1 MELISLV
8 KTKKSKEAIELIKGG
23 SNFNYVDENG
33 CTCLHYASAGGL
45 PEVIVAAAQ
54 HGIDVELRDKDGET
68 ALFKAVKNSNIESA
82 VALVAFKSTVNVIN
96 NKGQSPLDIAVTK
109 KDAAVI
115 ELLCSFGSSVTID
128 DWALVGVDV
137 DILNKTDQKI
147 MRTLINQL
155 EREAENNYG
164 NNTFEVRYVNPTED
178 ISICTDI
185 TLNTDNLSNS
195 FFLYCSKVIP
205 EHTDFAMHL
214 SSEDK
219 IFSDVYEIKTWG
231 VTPYCLDLQISVL
244 GFVQENQLVVIM
256 PLEGSVEGNITGQT
270 FTEGEYGEEYTK
282 FDIKIDLTRIKTAK
296 FVILTQLRQEQFDVT
311 QEAVKI
317 IPQSERS
324 AEIDIPEGA
333 FKSPGKLMLN
343 VADTN
348 DWNGEETVL
357 FTNALDLTMQNNIQ
371 PSKPVNMKLQ
381 LHSLTESVDD
391 FIIIAS
397 HKDVPESEK
406 DWEICSTNIKIE
418 GNTVSFSA
426 EHFTSFAVGL
436 KKNFKKSA
444 ESATMAVL
452 HYRPTEIFAC
462 LKNETDN
469 KLTLIVE
476 IAKRSCGK
484 KRRKYWRQ
492 NGFRLQ
498 TIEYR
503 DGIVQDGEKLKIS
516 LEGNFQIDTIRSSKE
531 HIIFNHNKKRNY
543 RTFHIISDQHEPP
556 IGDVIIIR
564 TTKNIVEQSVV
575 DTLQNKPK
583 PKFWNG
589 FCNNAV
595 EVATSRKVVIENGI
609 KELVRLP
616 IDGQL
621 FDENQDVGV
630 DIDDPQCTIPV
641 LRKSSLFRLA
651 KQLSEDE
658 CYKLAVQLNIS
669 EKNYRA

>member
-8 KTKKSKEAIELIKGG
+8 KKKKSKEAIELIKGG
-23 SNFNYVDENG
+23 SNLDYVDENG
-33 CTCLHYASAGGL
+33 CTCLHYASVEGL

-205 EHTDFAMHL
+205 EHTDFTMHL

-231 VTPYCLDLQISVL
+231 VTPYRLDLQISVL

-317 IPQSERS
+317 IPQSESS

-357 FTNALDLTMQNNIQ
+357 FTNALDLTMQNNVQ

-381 LHSLTESVDD
+381 LHSLTVSVDD

-397 HKDVPESEK
+397 HNDVPESEK

-503 DGIVQDGEKLKIS
+503 DGIVQDGEKLKMKI
-516 LEGNFQIDTIRSSKE
+516 K
-531 HIIFNHNKKRNY
+531 
-543 RTFHIISDQHEPP
+543 
-556 IGDVIIIR
+556 
-564 TTKNIVEQSVV
+564 
-575 DTLQNKPK
+575 TL
-583 PKFWNG
+583 
-589 FCNNAV
+589 V
-595 EVATSRKVVIENGI
+595 
-609 KELVRLP
+609 
-616 IDGQL
+616 
-621 FDENQDVGV
+621 
-630 DIDDPQCTIPV
+630 
-641 LRKSSLFRLA
+641 
-651 KQLSEDE
+651 
-658 CYKLAVQLNIS
+658 
-669 EKNYRA
+669 